1 MGVTIPRN
9 IIPKVR
15 FCGLSGYFFEKRGLT
30 ISHTNAIIA
39 IESEREVNKM
49 RIEKSDD
56 RAYPYTIKGGW
67 GDKVYCTVANLKEI
81 KKQINVIL
89 KEEKNEKSV
98 DK

>member
-1 MGVTIPRN
+1 
-9 IIPKVR
+9 
-15 FCGLSGYFFEKRGLT
+15 
-30 ISHTNAIIA
+30 
-39 IESEREVNKM
+39 M

-81 KKQINVIL
+81 KKQINAIL
-89 KEEKNEKSV
+89 KEEKNEKIV